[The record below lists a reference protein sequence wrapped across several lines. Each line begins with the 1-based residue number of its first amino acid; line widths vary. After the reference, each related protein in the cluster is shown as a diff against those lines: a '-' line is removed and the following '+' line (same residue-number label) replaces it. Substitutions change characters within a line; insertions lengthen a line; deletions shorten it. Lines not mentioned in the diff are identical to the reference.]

1 MITNMKLGATYKGN
15 DQCSFIV
22 WAPEANVVEL
32 KFISP
37 LGKSIPMY
45 RTGRGYWKVETA
57 GVKPGTTYMYVLDR
71 NTIRPDPAS
80 NYQPDGV
87 HKASQVI
94 DHTSFLWEDTAWRGI
109 DLAEYVIY
117 ELHVGTFTPEG
128 TFNAI
133 IPKLNELQDLGIT
146 AIELMPVAQFP
157 GNRNWG
163 YDGVYPYAVQNS
175 YGTPDDLKK
184 LINECHKKG
193 IAVILDVVYN
203 HLGPEG
209 NYLRD
214 FGKYFTNKYTTPW
227 GEALNFDDE
236 YSDEVKKYFIDN
248 ALYWFE
254 QFHIDALRLD
264 AVHAIYDMSA
274 RHILQC
280 LAESTKE
287 CSRKHKRKF
296 YLIAES
302 DLNDTRIIQSPELG
316 GYGIDAQWSDDF
328 HHSVH
333 AFLTGEQFGYFKDFG
348 NLEHLTKAIKYGFVY
363 DGQYS
368 EFRKRS
374 HGNSSL
380 EVSAEQYVICTQN
393 HDQVGNR
400 MLGERLS
407 TMLSFDSLKLTAGM
421 LLTSPYIPLLFM
433 GEEYGEDNPFLY
445 FVSHADLHLV
455 DAVRKGRQEE
465 FSEFHGRGVAP
476 DPQDEKTFDRSRLD
490 HSKKNQGHH
499 KVLINL
505 YKKLLILRREIP
517 ALSHLNKRNFD
528 VFGFENDRIL
538 VVRRWKDDDQLL
550 CIFNMSQDTVTVTLR
565 AYKKN
570 WRAILNSA
578 DGEWGGNVK
587 PTENVFHPDDN
598 LTIEGFSFILL
609 RNVD

>member
-1 MITNMKLGATYKGN
+1 MRLGATYRGN
-15 DQCSFIV
+15 GNCNFVV
-22 WAPEANVVEL
+22 WAPNAKIVEL
-32 KFISP
+32 KLITP
-37 LGKSIPMY
+37 QEKTIPMS
-45 RTGRGYWKVETA
+45 RTGRGYWKAEA
-57 GVKPGTTYMYVLDR
+57 EGVKPGTTYMYVLDR
-71 NTIRPDPAS
+71 DTTRPDPAS
-80 NYQPDGV
+80 HYQPEGV
-87 HKASQVI
+87 HNASQVI
-94 DHTSFLWEDTAWRGI
+94 DHTLFPWEDTAWRGV

-128 TFNAI
+128 TFEAI
-133 IPKLNELQDLGIT
+133 IPKLDELKDLGIT
-146 AIELMPVAQFP
+146 ALELMPVAQFP

-184 LINECHKKG
+184 LVGECHKKG

-227 GEALNFDDE
+227 GEAVNFDDE

-248 ALYWFE
+248 TRYWFE
-254 QFHIDALRLD
+254 QYHIDSLRLD

-274 RHILQC
+274 KHILQC
-280 LAESTKE
+280 LAESTAE

-302 DLNDTRIIQSPELG
+302 DLNDTRIIRSPALG

-333 AFLTGEQFGYFKDFG
+333 ALFTGEQFGYYKDFG
-348 NLEHLTKAIKYGFVY
+348 NIEHLTKAIKNGFVY

-380 EVSAEQYVICTQN
+380 ELPAEQFVICTQN

-400 MLGERLS
+400 IMGDRL
-407 TMLSFDSLKLTAGM
+407 TTLVTFDKLKLIAGLM
-421 LLTSPYIPLLFM
+421 LTSPYIPLIFM
-433 GEEYGEDNPFLY
+433 GEEYGEDNPFQY
-445 FVSHADLHLV
+445 FVSHTDPDLV
-455 DAVRKGRQEE
+455 EAVRKGRQEE
-465 FSEFHGRGVAP
+465 FSEFHAQGKAP
-476 DPQDEKTFDRSRLD
+476 DPQDEKTFERSRLD
-490 HSKKNQGHH
+490 VTKKKLGHH
-499 KVLINL
+499 KVLLNF
-505 YKKLLILRREIP
+505 YKKLLTLRREIP
-517 ALSHLNKRNFD
+517 ALGHLNKRDFD
-528 VFGFENDRIL
+528 VFGFENDRVL
-538 VVRRWKDDDQLL
+538 VMRRWKSDDQILS
-550 CIFNMSQDTVTVTLR
+550 IFNLNPDVVTVTLL
-565 AYKKN
+565 AYKNK
-570 WRAILNSA
+570 WRMRLNSA
-578 DGEWGGNVK
+578 DAEWGGKVK
-587 PTENVFHPDDN
+587 SPDEILHPENN
-598 LTIEGFSFILL
+598 LTIEGFNFILL